1 MKPITL
7 HELLEH
13 HEVYARSLA
22 ERHALGPLEFRS
34 VEGQPN
40 DAVRTAIA
48 TFRFERGTIR
58 YDGIDYRIENEVT
71 TP

>member
-22 ERHALGPLEFRS
+22 ERHSLGPLNARS
-34 VEGQPN
+34 VEGNPM

-48 TFRFERGTIR
+48 VFTFERGTIR
-58 YDGIDYRIENEVT
+58 YDGVDYRIEKEVT